1 MLGLLGGTFDPVHV
15 GHLRLAL
22 EVREAIGLDE
32 VRLMPA
38 PRPRLRAMPE
48 VCPQTRVRLL
58 RAAVAGVSGLAV
70 DTRELDADGP
80 TRTVHTLANVRRDV
94 GSRPVCLILGADAAG
109 RLDHWYEWQRL
120 TSLAHLVIARRPG
133 ARLPRRGPVAEL
145 IEACRDEHE
154 GALRQRPAGVI
165 RVCQIPGLD
174 ISATGVRERL
184 AAGRSIEFLVP
195 EEVRHMLL
203 NEGLYARG

>member
-15 GHLRLAL
+15 GHLRLAI
-22 EVREAIGLDE
+22 EVREATGLDE

-38 PRPRLRAMPE
+38 PRPRLRGTPE
-48 VCPQTRVRLL
+48 ICAQTRVRLL
-58 RAAVAGVSGLAV
+58 RAAVAGVPGLAV
-70 DTRELDADGP
+70 DTRELEADGP
-80 TRTVHTLANVRRDV
+80 TRTVHTLEGVRREM
-94 GSRPVCLILGADAAG
+94 GARPVCLILGADAAG
-109 RLDHWYEWQRL
+109 RLDRWFDWQRL

-145 IEACRDEHE
+145 IEDCQDDDED
-154 GALRQRPAGVI
+154 ALRRRPAGVI
-165 RVCQIPGLD
+165 RICRIPGLD
-174 ISATGVRERL
+174 ISATGIRGRL